1 MSGVGRRAV
10 VSAAGGAG
18 LVAALAACGGK
29 ASEGPNDTVGPDGG
43 TGGAG
48 GKGDTGGADASAG
61 PDATGGVS
69 QTPPLAKTGDIPVG
83 GGKVLADRG
92 VVITQ
97 PKAGEFKAFS
107 ARCTH
112 AGCTVASVADG
123 VIVCPCHQS
132 RFDASDG
139 SVKGG
144 PAPSPL
150 EPTPIEVTGDAI
162 RLG

>member
-1 MSGVGRRAV
+1 MSGVGRRTV
-10 VSAAGGAG
+10 VAAAGGAG
-18 LVAALAACGGK
+18 LVAALAACGGGSTD
-29 ASEGPNDTVGPDGG
+29 ADGDGG
-43 TGGAG
+43 TGGKGDAG
-48 GKGDTGGADASAG
+48 GTDSSGGADAS
-61 PDATGGVS
+61 GGAE
-69 QTPPLAKTGDIPVG
+69 QTPPLARTGDIPVG

-97 PKAGEFKAFS
+97 PKKGEFKAFS
-107 ARCTH
+107 SRCTH
-112 AGCTVASVADG
+112 AGCTVAQVADG

-132 RFDASDG
+132 RFDVSDG
-139 SVKGG
+139 SVKQG

>member
-1 MSGVGRRAV
+1 MSGVGRRTV

-18 LVAALAACGGK
+18 LVAALAACGGSP
-29 ASEGPNDTVGPDGG
+29 SEGDGT
-43 TGGAG
+43 TGGAA
-48 GKGDTGGADASAG
+48 GKGDTGGADASGGTDTSGGTDASAG
-61 PDATGGVS
+61 TS
-69 QTPPLAKTGDIPVG
+69 QTPPLARTGDIPVG

-97 PKAGEFKAFS
+97 PKKGEFKAFS

-112 AGCTVASVADG
+112 AGCTVGGVADG

-139 SVKGG
+139 SVKQG

>member
-1 MSGVGRRAV
+1 MSGVRRRAV

-18 LVAALAACGGK
+18 LVAALAACSGSDGG
-29 ASEGPNDTVGPDGG
+29 DGG
-43 TGGAG
+43 TGGKGAAG
-48 GKGDTGGADASAG
+48 GTEDSAGASGGDTDASGGAE
-61 PDATGGVS
+61 
-69 QTPPLAKTGDIPVG
+69 QTPPLARTGDIPVG
-83 GGKVLADRG
+83 GGKVLADKG

-112 AGCTVASVADG
+112 VGCTVASVADG

-132 RFDASDG
+132 RFDVSDG